1 MAVPAITL
9 VGLSHK
15 TASVAVRELYAFDDE
30 QARAVLE
37 DLKARGVQEAV
48 LLSTCNRVEVY
59 GVSSGETGHQ
69 ETRSK
74 IVESLAMAKG
84 VNSNEIVPHLYT
96 LEGIAAIRHLFR
108 VAASLDSLVLG
119 EPQILGQTK
128 SAYRI
133 ASEAGT
139 VGPVLGRFFER
150 AFKVAKEVR
159 SSTGVGT
166 GQVSVGSIAVDLARK
181 VFGDLAKC
189 TVLLLGAGKMAEAVA
204 KTLAAA
210 GAQKVVVAN
219 RTVERAMAVAEQFGW
234 SGVSLENLR
243 SLLIEAD
250 VVIASVAYPGFII
263 DRAGLRALMS
273 KRRYRPMFMVD
284 IAVPRVLDPKA
295 ADLEGIYLYNID
307 DFNQIITE
315 HLQRRAQDVR
325 LADAV
330 IEREVQGID
339 RYLKKLEIQPL
350 VSQLGKRAADLRQR
364 ETQRALM
371 ELGDLTDAQRKV
383 VEALANSLVNKLM
396 ADPLATLQ
404 KAAQDGDVNQ
414 LADAARRLFHLQGS
428 DSPHDDALAHFDA
441 SPNDA
446 LAYFDA
452 APHDAL
458 AHFDAALHDDA
469 ASHDAAPHT
478 VPQAAPNAQPNDG
491 DDNQ

>member
-69 ETRSK
+69 EIRSK

-219 RTVERAMAVAEQFGW
+219 RTVERAMAVAEQFG
-234 SGVSLENLR
+234 
-243 SLLIEAD
+243 
-250 VVIASVAYPGFII
+250 
-263 DRAGLRALMS
+263 
-273 KRRYRPMFMVD
+273 
-284 IAVPRVLDPKA
+284 
-295 ADLEGIYLYNID
+295 
-307 DFNQIITE
+307 
-315 HLQRRAQDVR
+315 
-325 LADAV
+325 
-330 IEREVQGID
+330 
-339 RYLKKLEIQPL
+339 
-350 VSQLGKRAADLRQR
+350 
-364 ETQRALM
+364 
-371 ELGDLTDAQRKV
+371 
-383 VEALANSLVNKLM
+383 
-396 ADPLATLQ
+396 
-404 KAAQDGDVNQ
+404 
-414 LADAARRLFHLQGS
+414 
-428 DSPHDDALAHFDA
+428 
-441 SPNDA
+441 
-446 LAYFDA
+446 
-452 APHDAL
+452 
-458 AHFDAALHDDA
+458 
-469 ASHDAAPHT
+469 
-478 VPQAAPNAQPNDG
+478 
-491 DDNQ
+491 